1 MCYAYIKEQSA
12 AREGSVDQKT
22 ATIER
27 GISTP
32 TEEVVAARDRAEAT
46 SYARFLD
53 KMRRMLAARKREQP
67 TSV

>member
-12 AREGSVDQKT
+12 AHQGSADQRAPIT
-22 ATIER
+22 SET
-27 GISTP
+27 STP
-32 TEEVVAARDRAEAT
+32 AKEPVAVRDRAEES

-53 KMRRMLAARKREQP
+53 KMRRLLGAARKREEP

>member
-12 AREGSVDQKT
+12 ARAGSEDQT
-22 ATIER
+22 AAIDR
-27 GISTP
+27 GTSTP
-32 TEEVVAARDRAEAT
+32 MADPVAARDRAEAT

-53 KMRRMLAARKREQP
+53 RMRRLLATRKRAQP